1 MTWSGRLTNGQEKR
15 KWGRQGSLSVAG
27 NIISSVLMGRY
38 LESNSPGCCL
48 GLTGDHST
56 GPLISHTPTK
66 KKKKAL
72 PYILNKTHL
81 VSLKALQATAY
92 KVVMASLAL
101 LFASYR
107 ANKDAARLQL
117 CLALRS
123 TTNPQETL
131 VWLSLRINVAEF
143 QESLNIA
150 RSLEAPVPF
159 ELWQSSWISAEYILP
174 PNVLHTISSVLPTI
188 ISRSLMIPN
197 TT

>member
-1 MTWSGRLTNGQEKR
+1 MVWQADKQAEKR
-15 KWGRQGSLSVAG
+15 KWGKQGSLSVAS

-56 GPLISHTPTK
+56 GPLISHTAT
-66 KKKKAL
+66 KKAL

-81 VSLKALQATAY
+81 VSLKALQATPY
-92 KVVMASLAL
+92 RVVMASLAL

-123 TTNPQETL
+123 TTNPQETF
-131 VWLSLRINVAEF
+131 VWLSLHINVAEF

-159 ELWQSSWISAEYILP
+159 ELWQSS
-174 PNVLHTISSVLPTI
+174 
-188 ISRSLMIPN
+188 
-197 TT
+197 